1 MNTSQQKGE
10 QYKAKHKFGSLDEE
24 YLSKDELAEARKS
37 IMKYKLRDPGP
48 SIYNKQQKAVKR
60 KALKKKLKT
69 K

>member
-1 MNTSQQKGE
+1 MNTYHQKGE

-24 YLSKDELAEARKS
+24 YLSKDELAAARKS

-48 SIYNKQQKAVKR
+48 SIY
-60 KALKKKLKT
+60 KKKPKNKKKT

>member
-48 SIYNKQQKAVKR
+48 SIY
-60 KALKKKLKT
+60 KKKPKNNKKT

>member
-48 SIYNKQQKAVKR
+48 SIY
-60 KALKKKLKT
+60 KKKPKN
-69 K
+69 KKKKK

>member
-48 SIYNKQQKAVKR
+48 SIY
-60 KALKKKLKT
+60 KKKPKNKKKT

>member
-1 MNTSQQKGE
+1 MNTYHQKGE

-48 SIYNKQQKAVKR
+48 SIY
-60 KALKKKLKT
+60 KKKPKNKKKT

>member
-1 MNTSQQKGE
+1 MNSYHQKGE

-48 SIYNKQQKAVKR
+48 SIY
-60 KALKKKLKT
+60 KKKPKNKKKT